1 MISIREVVQKQR
13 YFFQNNL
20 TKDLKFRAEQLKK
33 LRKAIL
39 DHEEEILAA
48 LAQDLN
54 KSAFEAYMTEIG
66 IVLEEIRYI
75 LKRFKSWA
83 KPKKVKTPLA
93 QFPAKSKIYSEPYGV
108 VLIMS
113 PWNYPFQL
121 TIAPLVGAIA
131 AGNCALVKPSNY
143 SPKTSE
149 AIAKLI
155 EKTFEPEYITVVLGG
170 REANQDLLKQQFD
183 YIFFTGGPTVGRLV
197 MEAAAKHLTPIS
209 LELGGKSPCIVD
221 ESANIKLAAKRI
233 IWGKFINAGQTCVAP
248 DYVFVQKNVKEK
260 LLEYMV
266 KYIEKFF
273 SEALREEYRFPKIV
287 NERHF
292 NRLLGLM
299 ESGKIYYGGKS
310 DSKLNR
316 IEPTILDNVS
326 WDSPIMQE
334 EIFGPLLPILDFSDL
349 NEVINKV
356 NSRPKPLALYFFTT
370 FKVKE
375 KTILTSI
382 SHGGGCI
389 NDTIVH
395 LATPY
400 LPFGG
405 VGESGIG
412 NYHGKASFDTFSHKK
427 SIMKK
432 SNLIDIPFRYP
443 PFKNLKLLKKFMK

>member
-13 YFFQNNL
+13 DFFQNNL

-273 SEALREEYRFPKIV
+273 SQALEEEYRFPKIV

-370 FKVKE
+370 SKVKE

>member
-370 FKVKE
+370 SKVKE